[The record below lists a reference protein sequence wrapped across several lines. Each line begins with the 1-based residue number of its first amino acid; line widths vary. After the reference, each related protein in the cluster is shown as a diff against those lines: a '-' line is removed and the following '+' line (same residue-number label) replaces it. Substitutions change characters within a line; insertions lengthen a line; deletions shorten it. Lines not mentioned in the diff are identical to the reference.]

1 MSILMKHSK
10 QDITEIIFKMLKQ
23 AYVMEDVIPHV
34 SHVIIHLT
42 FTVII

>member
-23 AYVMEDVIPHV
+23 DYVMEDVTHMF
-34 SHVIIHLT
+34 HM
-42 FTVII
+42 